1 MRFDVR
7 EGYGAVRALRG
18 HVKWGYLCGCDVG
31 AIGVLCLWVDS
42 FLSAVSLLGSG
53 VFSYFYSYRDAVML
67 WYSDAVDDRILMR
80 CLGKVSVS
88 AMGMQR

>member
-53 VFSYFYSYRDAVML
+53 VFF
-67 WYSDAVDDRILMR
+67 IL
-80 CLGKVSVS
+80 L
-88 AMGMQR
+88 